1 MKKLI
6 SGLFATALL
15 SLLIVACTEDND
27 ATPKGTFARFNATQ
41 DFLTVTFANES
52 SADVTS
58 FSWDFGNGESSTQ
71 ENPSV
76 TYNDFG
82 SYDVT
87 LTVQGSVEA
96 TATITIN
103 VAAPDEDGS
112 SFREIGSIAIGGEGA
127 AEISAY
133 DAANQQLFVQD
144 NENNSRIVMVD
155 MSTPSSMT
163 VLGSIDASALGGGI
177 NSVAVYG
184 TWLAAGVEA
193 DDKQANGTVE
203 LWTINGRGDV
213 TKGQSITAG
222 ALPDMVTFTPDGNYI
237 LVANEGEPSDD
248 YTVDPEGSVSIIS
261 TSGFSVRTV
270 TFSGANPTG
279 EAFRNSGTPSGDNT
293 PKNIEPEYITVSAD
307 SKTAF
312 VALQENNGLA
322 VIDVDNATLTSLV
335 GLGKKDYSAVQ
346 IDPSDEDGKIELR
359 DVPAGIFGIYMPDA
373 IAAFNVG
380 GADYVISANEG
391 DGREYFYDADEA
403 TCTANGGLD
412 YDEDDG
418 CLSFTDEDRLDDVIL
433 DPTVFPNAADLQLE
447 ENFGRLKL
455 MITDGDTDGDG
466 DFDEVWSF
474 GARSFS
480 IWDATGALVWDSG
493 DELDRQLIAAG
504 LYDDGRSDDKA
515 IEPEGVVV
523 GVVGGQT
530 LAFVGLERVDAVAVY
545 DVSVP
550 AAPLFLSVL
559 EAGDAPEGLVFVE
572 AKDSPTR
579 KSLVIVSSEDDGT
592 VKVYEPANY

>member
-261 TSGFSVRTV
+261 TSDFSVRTV
-270 TFSGANPTG
+270 TFTGANPTG

-572 AKDSPTR
+572 TKDSPTR

-592 VKVYEPANY
+592 VKVYEPAN